1 MSIDFLKPFLG
12 DELFAQVS
20 EKLEGAQGL
29 TLVNTAD
36 GSYVPKAKFNEANN
50 TVKTLQQQVQ
60 TLTAELE
67 TAKAAAGETTALNEK
82 IAQLTKD
89 VQDRDTKIQA
99 IGVDYDVKDA
109 IRGAKARDVDI
120 VFGLVDRSKVKRGK
134 DGKLTGVDE
143 QIKAIREGKSFLFE
157 DDNPGGTKGGFDG
170 QQDIIG
176 GTKGGSTNAA
186 MNAAIRAGFGRG
198 Q

>member
-50 TVKTLQQQVQ
+50 NVKTLQNQVQ

-67 TAKAAAGETTALNEK
+67 TAKAAAGDVTALNDK

-89 VQDRDTKIQA
+89 VQDRDSKIQS

-143 QIKAIREGKSFLFE
+143 QIKAIREGKAFLFE
-157 DDNPGGTKGGFDG
+157 DENSGGSRGGYDG

-176 GTKGGSTNAA
+176 GKGDGGTNAA
-186 MNAAIRAGFGRG
+186 MNAAIRAGFGR
-198 Q
+198 